1 MTRGSFDAAALT
13 AITQHYASANRF
25 MGNVLIAQA
34 DEIVYEASFGYANL
48 ELNVL
53 HSPAAKFRIASVT
66 KLFTAAAIMVL
77 EGRRLLH
84 LEDTIDAYLPDFPD
98 GEKITVRHLLNHTS
112 GIVNFTA
119 LPDFGRI
126 AHNFHTLTEVIALF
140 AGKPLEF
147 EPVSQYAYS
156 NSNYVLLTAILE
168 SVTKQSYPDALRDL
182 VLEPLG
188 LNATGVDESTL
199 VLPNR
204 ASGYFWAGGTY
215 HHVIDGDM
223 SVPTGAGAMY
233 STTKDLQRFARA
245 ICTGE
250 LLGAAATKRVFTLTA
265 VVSGD
270 VKYGLGWTINT
281 VAPRPIYWHG
291 GAISG
296 FKSEL
301 SYFPDS
307 QITVV
312 ILSNQDSSPL
322 DDLFMNIAQ
331 AIFELP
337 VKLPDFP
344 VAISLPPAA
353 LEGLSGRYQL
363 EPDLILEI
371 TLEDATLR
379 LFIAGQGQFNVYA
392 SAADRFFL
400 ETPNAQFS
408 FQRGTDGA
416 AISITWM
423 QNAHITVAPR
433 LEDDAESLTK
443 P

>member
-250 LLGAAATKRVFTLTA
+250 LLGAEATERVFTLTA
-265 VVSGD
+265 TVSSD
-270 VKYGLGWTINT
+270 VKYGLGWRINT
-281 VAPRPIYWHG
+281 VAPQPVYCHG
-291 GAISG
+291 GNIQG
-296 FKSEL
+296 FA
-301 SYFPDS
+301 SYVSHYPQADVS
-307 QITVV
+307 IVT
-312 ILSNQDSSPL
+312 LSNHQGSPL
-322 DDLFMNIAQ
+322 DDLNVNLAL
-331 AIFELP
+331 AIFGLF

-344 VAISLPPAA
+344 VAIELPPAA
-353 LEGLSGRYQL
+353 LEGLTGRYHL
-363 EPDLILEI
+363 EPNVILEI
-371 TLEDATLR
+371 TVEGAKLR
-379 LFIAGQGQFNVYA
+379 LFIAGQGHYDVYA
-392 SAADRFFL
+392 SARDHFFL
-400 ETPNAQFS
+400 DAIIAQFT

-416 AISITWM
+416 ATSITWM
-423 QNAHITVAPR
+423 QNGDITVAPR
-433 LEDDAESLTK
+433 LEDGTEPLTK